1 MELTLLGTG
10 GGPRPSRHRFPTA
23 QAIKVGECVIA
34 VDAGNGVAQ
43 QMARAGLDTSAL
55 SDLFITHLHV
65 DHAAD
70 LGNLPLTAWID
81 GRTEPMRVFGPE
93 PTAASFWHLIDG
105 YEDDLVHR
113 TASTGRPDFR
123 SMVTAHDVAEAGV
136 VLADEGVTVTAAVV
150 DHPPFAMPLAFRV
163 DTAEGSVAISGD
175 TAPCRAMS
183 DLARD
188 VDVLVHEVV
197 HPAALEQLSSR
208 TNAPTIVKHMTDSHT
223 MLDQV
228 GVVAAEAGA
237 KLLVLSHLL
246 PHAGVSDEEW
256 LAPVREHFDGDVL
269 VASDLD
275 VVSIVD
281 GAIEIRRSERV
292 MEVLA

>member
-1 MELTLLGTG
+1 MELTLRGTG

-23 QAIKVGECVIA
+23 QAIKVGERVIA

-136 VLADEGVTVTAAVV
+136 VLADEGVTLRLGNSAYDPTDAMGKMMFNMLATFAEFEADLIKMRTREGMRVATA
-150 DHPPFAMPLAFRV
+150 
-163 DTAEGSVAISGD
+163 
-175 TAPCRAMS
+175 
-183 DLARD
+183 
-188 VDVLVHEVV
+188 
-197 HPAALEQLSSR
+197 
-208 TNAPTIVKHMTDSHT
+208 
-223 MLDQV
+223 
-228 GVVAAEAGA
+228 
-237 KLLVLSHLL
+237 
-246 PHAGVSDEEW
+246 
-256 LAPVREHFDGDVL
+256 
-269 VASDLD
+269 
-275 VVSIVD
+275 
-281 GAIEIRRSERV
+281 
-292 MEVLA
+292 